1 MNTVIIVGLVA
12 FIGGGAAGI
21 GIMKSQDKGHKVLE
35 AQTQSIDALLDGQTE
50 ILVAAQQPVILDAEL
65 KATLSAT
72 PPACVR
78 ELGGDPMSAQCAL
91 LQCWAMGNT
100 SAQRPSCS
108 AVEQAA
114 LAEYQNGKSSN
125 DGPD

>member
-1 MNTVIIVGLVA
+1 MNTIIIVALVA
-12 FIGGGAAGI
+12 FLGGGATGFAVRGD
-21 GIMKSQDKGHKVLE
+21 GSRKALQ
-35 AQTQSIDALLDGQTE
+35 AQAQSLDAVLDGQTE
-50 ILVAAQQPVILDAEL
+50 ILTAAQQPVVLDAEL

-72 PPACVR
+72 PPACIR
-78 ELGGDPMSAQCAL
+78 EMGGDPMSPICAL

-114 LAEYQNGKSSN
+114 LSEYQ
-125 DGPD
+125 P